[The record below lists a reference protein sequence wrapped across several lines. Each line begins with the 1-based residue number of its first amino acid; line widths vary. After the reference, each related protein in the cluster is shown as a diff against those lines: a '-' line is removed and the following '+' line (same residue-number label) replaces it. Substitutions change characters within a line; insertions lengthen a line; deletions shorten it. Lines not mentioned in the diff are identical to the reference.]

1 MSTSAIIM
9 MLIGCIGLWGGC
21 GLAIAVAMK
30 HNKRKNREAAE
41 AAGGTGETNEINEQ

>member
-21 GLAIAVAMK
+21 ALAIGIAMK
-30 HNKRKNREAAE
+30 HNKKNQTSAADTSE
-41 AAGGTGETNEINEQ
+41 GEEK